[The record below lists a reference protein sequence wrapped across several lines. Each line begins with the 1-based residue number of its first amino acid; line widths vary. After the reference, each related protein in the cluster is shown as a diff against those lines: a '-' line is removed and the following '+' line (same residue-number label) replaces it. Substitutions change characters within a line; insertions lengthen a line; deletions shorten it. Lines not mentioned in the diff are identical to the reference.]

1 MRQILSFKV
10 DDPQERAVDME
21 DLATIRRIKLEQCV
35 QLATF
40 QADATQ
46 VKMLIFSSWPVFHI
60 SFLGDAMDPEHG
72 GHADG
77 QLHHP
82 WLPGRGRAAQE
93 GA

>member
-46 VKMLIFSSWPVFHI
+46 VKMLFVFLLGGLSCFI
-60 SFLGDAMDPEHG
+60 S
-72 GHADG
+72 
-77 QLHHP
+77 
-82 WLPGRGRAAQE
+82 R
-93 GA
+93 